1 MSVVIRMIC
10 RPCLSALVLVAS
22 CPWAWTALGQD
33 PEPTADDLKQ
43 RFVSKVQ
50 PFVTQYCTG
59 CHGEEM
65 PAAQLRLDLYPD
77 LDSLARHP
85 QTWRTVLERL
95 EAGDMP
101 PAEAERQPTEEQS
114 RGVAGWIREWRRF
127 ESQRNAGDPGPVPAR
142 RLSNAELD
150 ATIRDLTGFELRPSR
165 EFPIDPANEA
175 GFDNS
180 GESLR
185 MSPALFRKYLDAM
198 RGVADHVV
206 LAPDGLRFAPHPVA
220 TDTDRDKFCVQRIV
234 AFYRRQPVDLRDY
247 FVAAW
252 RYQHRA
258 TLGQPGAT
266 IEEVATATGVS
277 PRYLGRVVS
286 QLTREMTPDEVGP
299 LSVVRALWR
308 EFPAP
313 ASADDRGPIA
323 ATTALRDLVKSW
335 RQELRV
341 DVPRLKVAGIS
352 DGTQPFVLWR
362 NGQMA
367 ARHRDYAGQPAD
379 DLPRLTAKLPEGAK
393 SQVGRLAL
401 DPQDSA
407 AVDRQRD
414 ALQEFCAL
422 FPDAFFVD
430 DRGPYFDPKGAG
442 QGRLLTA
449 GFHLMQGF
457 FRDDQPLRELIL
469 DDGQTAELD
478 RLWHELDVITDVLQR
493 QYQDY
498 IFFERAEPP
507 QVIREA
513 EFDFARSEDRDCS
526 SPEKLQRLAKLYL
539 ERTRQKTDDPT
550 ALKAIEDYYQSMDR
564 RLRGVEQARLQAEP
578 RHIES
583 VLEFASRAWRRPLA
597 MEESQELRDFYQRLR
612 TTENLPHDEAIR
624 DSVAAILLAPQ
635 FYYRYDQGA
644 EGTSVRPLTERELA
658 SRLSYFLWSSL
669 PDAGLRE
676 AAERGELR
684 TETGLSRQIDR
695 MLADQRVLALV
706 TEFGGQWLDFR
717 RFEDHNAVDRERFP
731 GFTNELRQAMFEE
744 PRQFLLD
751 LLQHDRPLDE
761 CLTSRRVIVNER
773 LAKHYGL
780 PHAGP
785 AEEWLEIPDATA
797 WNRGGLLTMGVFL
810 TANSPGLRTSPVKR
824 GYWVVRRLLGEE
836 IPPPPP
842 VVPELPRDEQA
853 TGELTIPQLL
863 ARHREHR
870 ACAGCHQRFDA
881 LGVVFEGYGPVG
893 EHRKNDLA
901 GRIVQTRVEFPD
913 GREREGVEGLREY
926 LVGERRRDFVD
937 SFNRRLLAYA
947 LGRSLLLSDEPLL
960 EQLAEPVAEG
970 ALTFR
975 SQIVRIVLSPQFL
988 RKRGGE

>member
-1 MSVVIRMIC
+1 MSVLVRSVGG
-10 RPCLSALVLVAS
+10 LLLALA
-22 CPWAWTALGQD
+22 AWPVFAQ
-33 PEPTADDLKQ
+33 PAEPTAAGLQ
-43 RFVSKVQ
+43 EQFTQTVQ
-50 PFVTQYCTG
+50 PFVARYCAG
-59 CHGEEM
+59 CHGEET
-65 PAAQLRLDLYPD
+65 PAAQLRLDLFAD
-77 LDSLARHP
+77 LDSLARQP
-85 QTWRTVLERL
+85 QTWGTVLERL

-101 PAEAERQPTEEQS
+101 PAEANQHPTDEQS
-114 RGVAGWIREWRRF
+114 RTVADWIRAWRRF

-150 ATIRDLTGFELRPSR
+150 ATIRDLTGFPLRPSR
-165 EFPIDPANEA
+165 EFPVDPANEA

-198 RGVADHVV
+198 RQVADHVV
-206 LAPDGLRFAPHPVA
+206 LAPAGLRFAPHPVA
-220 TDTDRDKFCVQRIV
+220 TDTDRDKYCVQRVV
-234 AFYRRQPVDLRDY
+234 AFYRSQPVDLRDY
-247 FVAAW
+247 FLAAW
-252 RYQHRA
+252 RWQYRA
-258 TLGQPGAT
+258 TLGQPAAT
-266 IEEVATATGVS
+266 LDQIAQQARVS
-277 PRYLGRVVS
+277 PRYLAQVVS
-286 QLTREMTPDEVGP
+286 VLTRDGAAGELGP
-299 LSVVRALWR
+299 LAVVRHMWR
-308 EFPAP
+308 QWPSPA
-313 ASADDRGPIA
+313 AGDDPGPLA
-323 ATTALRDLVKSW
+323 GATALRDLVKTW
-335 RQELRV
+335 RELLKV
-341 DVPRLKVAGIS
+341 DVPRLKVKGIS

-362 NGQMA
+362 NQQLA
-367 ARHRDYAGQPAD
+367 ARHREYAGSALD
-379 DLPRLTAKLPEGAK
+379 DLPKLLAKLPEQPPGLTGFLTVDA
-393 SQVGRLAL
+393 QQA
-401 DPQDSA
+401 DS
-407 AVDRQRD
+407 VDRQTA
-414 ALQEFCAL
+414 ALAEFCSL

-469 DDGQTAELD
+469 DESETAELD
-478 RLWHELDVITDVLQR
+478 RLWHELEVITDVLQR

-526 SPEKLQRLAKLYL
+526 SPVKLQRLAKLYI
-539 ERTRQKTDDPT
+539 ERARQKTDDAI
-550 ALKAIEDYYQSMDR
+550 ALQAIEDYYPSMDR
-564 RLRGVEQARLQAEP
+564 RLRAIEQVRREAEP
-578 RHIES
+578 RHLES
-583 VLEFASRAWRRPLA
+583 VLEIAGRAWRRPLTDQ
-597 MEESQELRDFYQRLR
+597 ESRDLRGFYTHLR
-612 TTENLPHDEAIR
+612 TSENLPHEDAIR
-624 DSVAAILLAPQ
+624 DSVAAVLLAPQ
-635 FYYRYDQGA
+635 FYYRYDQAA
-644 EGTSVRPLTERELA
+644 EGNAPRDLTDLELA

-669 PDAGLRE
+669 PDAELR
-676 AAERGELR
+676 ATAERGELR
-684 TETGLSRQIDR
+684 TDAGLSRQVAR
-695 MLADQRVLALV
+695 LLADPRVQALV

-717 RFEDHNAVDRERFP
+717 RFEEHNAVDRERFP
-731 GFTNELRQAMFEE
+731 GFTNDLRQAMFEE
-744 PRQFLLD
+744 PRRFLLD

-761 CLTSRRVIVNER
+761 CLTSRRTIVNGQ
-773 LAKHYGL
+773 LAKHYNL

-785 AEEWLEIPDATA
+785 PDAWVEIPDATP

-824 GYWVVRRLLGEE
+824 GYWVARRLLGEQ

-893 EHRKNDLA
+893 EHRLQDLA
-901 GRIVQTRVEFPD
+901 GRPVQTRVEFPD
-913 GREREGVEGLREY
+913 GHEREGVAGLRAY
-926 LVGERRRDFVD
+926 LATERRGDFVA

-960 EQLAEPVAEG
+960 EELGRGPNDAP
-970 ALTFR
+970 LTFR
-975 SQIVRIVLSPQFL
+975 TQIERIVLSPQFR
-988 RKRGGE
+988 RKRGAGD